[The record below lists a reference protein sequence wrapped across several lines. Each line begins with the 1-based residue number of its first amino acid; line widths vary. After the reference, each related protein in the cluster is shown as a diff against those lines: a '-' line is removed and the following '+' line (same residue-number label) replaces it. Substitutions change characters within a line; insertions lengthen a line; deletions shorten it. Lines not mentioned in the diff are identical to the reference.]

1 VDCGRLATPSIC
13 IVWKSIPDH
22 CELKADTAK
31 PTYGAARNIFVHIT
45 VCYAYK
51 NDLVAY

>member
-1 VDCGRLATPSIC
+1 MDCGRLAASSIS

-31 PTYGAARNIFVHIT
+31 PTYGASRNIFVQIT